1 MCENWLQVIAVNN
14 IMIVW
19 GVSMKER
26 IILHSDINHCYAQI
40 EEMKFPNLR
49 NVPMAVG
56 GHEESRHGII
66 LAKNLLAKKFKI
78 KTGETLRDAKRKCPE
93 LVIVHPNYD
102 DYLYYTEK
110 VKDIYREYTD
120 KVESFGL
127 DEAWIDLSDSS
138 IFGAGEEI
146 ARTIQKRVLEE
157 IGLTISIGVSFNKI
171 FAKLGSD
178 LIKPSGLVVITKDNY
193 KDKVWP
199 LPVEDLFYVGSA
211 TKAKLEVMGIKT
223 IGELVNV
230 GVAALRNRFGKM
242 GEVLWGFANG
252 LDLSDVA
259 HQEYSREVKS
269 VGNSITAVR
278 DIMNYEDAKI
288 VFYVLSESVASRL
301 KDNGLKGYVVSIGL
315 RNKNLQWFSRQHK
328 RDIATNIS
336 EEIMETTLALL
347 KDNYDFSIPLRSI
360 GISVSMLVPDN
371 HPSQMSLF
379 IDEKKRDKAKKM
391 DQTLDQI
398 RNRFGHYSIQR
409 ACVLLDAKLTGFA
422 PKEDHVIHP
431 VSYF

>member
-1 MCENWLQVIAVNN
+1 M
-14 IMIVW
+14 
-19 GVSMKER
+19 
-26 IILHSDINHCYAQI
+26 
-40 EEMKFPNLR
+40 
-49 NVPMAVG
+49 
-56 GHEESRHGII
+56 
-66 LAKNLLAKKFKI
+66 
-78 KTGETLRDAKRKCPE
+78 RDAKRKCPE
-93 LVIVHPNYD
+93 LVIVHPNYG

-138 IFGAGEEI
+138 IFGTGEEI

-242 GEVLWGFANG
+242 GEVLWG
-252 LDLSDVA
+252 
-259 HQEYSREVKS
+259 
-269 VGNSITAVR
+269 
-278 DIMNYEDAKI
+278 
-288 VFYVLSESVASRL
+288 
-301 KDNGLKGYVVSIGL
+301 
-315 RNKNLQWFSRQHK
+315 
-328 RDIATNIS
+328 
-336 EEIMETTLALL
+336 LL
-347 KDNYDFSIPLRSI
+347 
-360 GISVSMLVPDN
+360 M
-371 HPSQMSLF
+371 
-379 IDEKKRDKAKKM
+379 A
-391 DQTLDQI
+391 
-398 RNRFGHYSIQR
+398 
-409 ACVLLDAKLTGFA
+409 
-422 PKEDHVIHP
+422 
-431 VSYF
+431 